1 MYNKFNNRIDNLPH
15 NILELIDKIDLLK
28 SKWVNGAKLDQQTLG
43 NLKKSILITSTGAS
57 TRIEGSELSDEDVE
71 RLMRG
76 LSMQKFKD
84 RDKHEA
90 RGYFDLL
97 TNIFESYKSI
107 PFAESTIKFFHREL
121 LKYSEKDE
129 LHRGE
134 YKKDENKVAMVS
146 PTGEPIEILFDT
158 TTPWL
163 TPKEM
168 QELVEWTQTAFLEK
182 SFHPLII
189 IANFLV
195 EFLHIHPFT
204 DGNGRLS
211 RILSNLLMLQHGYE
225 YMPYVSQ
232 EKLIEDNKPEY
243 YIALRASQKTL
254 RSNKED
260 ITAWL
265 NFFLHI
271 ILEQSEKAMNIISHE
286 EVSKLLSPQQ
296 DIVWEYI
303 SKQDKVVTP
312 LEISQATSIPRP
324 TINQVLNKLL
334 RLKWIER
341 IGVGRTTRYK
351 KR

>member
-1 MYNKFNNRIDNLPH
+1 MDNKFNNRISNLPQ
-15 NILELIDKIDLLK
+15 NVLELIDKIDLLK
-28 SKWVNGAKLDQQTLG
+28 SNWVNGAKLDQQTLS
-43 NLKKSILITSTGAS
+43 NLKKSILITSTSAS
-57 TRIEGSELSDEDVE
+57 TRIEGSQLSDDDVK

-76 LSMQKFKD
+76 LSLQKFKD
-84 RDKHEA
+84 RDKQEV

-97 TNIFESYKSI
+97 TNVFESYKSI

-121 LKYSEKDE
+121 LKYSKKDE

-134 YKKDENKVAMVS
+134 YKKEENKVAMVS

-158 TTPWL
+158 TAPWL

-182 SFHPLII
+182 SAHPLII
-189 IANFLV
+189 IGNFIV

-211 RILSNLLMLQHGYE
+211 RVLSNLLLLQHGYE

-243 YIALRASQKTL
+243 YLALRASQKTL
-254 RSNKED
+254 RTDKED
-260 ITAWL
+260 ISAWL
-265 NFFLHI
+265 TFFLKI
-271 ILEQSEKAMNIISHE
+271 ILKQSEQAINIISHE

-296 DIVWEYI
+296 ALVWEYI
-303 SKQDKVVTP
+303 VKQAGVVAP
-312 LEISQATSIPRP
+312 LEISRATGIPRP

-334 RLKWIER
+334 QLKWIER
-341 IGVGRTTRYK
+341 LGVGRATRYRK
-351 KR
+351 K

>member
-1 MYNKFNNRIDNLPH
+1 MYNKFDNRINKLPQ

-28 SKWVNGAKLDQQTLG
+28 SKWINGAKLDQQTLG

-84 RDKHEA
+84 RDKQEA

-97 TNIFESYKSI
+97 TNVFESYKSI

-146 PTGEPIEILFDT
+146 QTGEPIEILFDT
-158 TTPWL
+158 TAPWL

-182 SFHPLII
+182 ANHPII
-189 IANFLV
+189 IIGNFLV

-204 DGNGRLS
+204 NGNGRLS
-211 RILSNLLMLQHGYE
+211 RVLSNLLMLQHDYE
-225 YMPYVSQ
+225 YIPYVSQ

-254 RSNKED
+254 GTDKED
-260 ITAWL
+260 ISAWL
-265 NFFLHI
+265 TFFLKI
-271 ILEQSEKAMNIISHE
+271 VLEQSERAIDIISHK

-296 DIVWEYI
+296 NIVWEYI
-303 SKQDKVVTP
+303 DKQDRVITP
-312 LEISQATSIPRP
+312 LEISQETGIPRP

-334 RLKWIER
+334 QLKWIER
-341 IGVGRTTRYK
+341 IGIGRTTRYK